1 MSVINKLKKL
11 ALIPLVF
18 VNLMGFTD
26 LDEKTDK
33 VKFIVSKILQT
44 DEKNRFIQAEISN
57 YSKGYYKEGKK
68 MPKLIESRVLGK
80 VILKKPNNILFH
92 VIESDNPMARGA
104 TLLYKGG
111 KEVRVRASGV
121 FGFVPINFD
130 IDNPMFRNSRNH
142 KFTFD
147 GLAAVRND
155 KANVSLISTSE
166 IHNKKVYVLKV
177 VSPTKADPE
186 ITHEIYKVDAKTFV
200 VMSIRMYVNN
210 DMVSEYTIKNIN
222 NNIIKNDNLF
232 KI

>member
-1 MSVINKLKKL
+1 
-11 ALIPLVF
+11 
-18 VNLMGFTD
+18 
-26 LDEKTDK
+26 
-33 VKFIVSKILQT
+33 
-44 DEKNRFIQAEISN
+44 
-57 YSKGYYKEGKK
+57 
-68 MPKLIESRVLGK
+68 
-80 VILKKPNNILFH
+80 
-92 VIESDNPMARGA
+92 MARGA

>member
-33 VKFIVSKILQT
+33 VKFIVSKILET

-80 VILKKPNNILFH
+80 VILKKPNNILFN
-92 VIESDNPMARGA
+92 VLESDNPMARGA

-111 KEVRVRASGV
+111 KEVRVRASGL
-121 FGFVPINFD
+121 FGFVPMNFD

-222 NNIIKNDNLF
+222 NNIIKNDNIF

>member
-80 VILKKPNNILFH
+80 VILKK
-92 VIESDNPMARGA
+92 
-104 TLLYKGG
+104 T
-111 KEVRVRASGV
+111 
-121 FGFVPINFD
+121 
-130 IDNPMFRNSRNH
+130 
-142 KFTFD
+142 
-147 GLAAVRND
+147 
-155 KANVSLISTSE
+155 
-166 IHNKKVYVLKV
+166 
-177 VSPTKADPE
+177 
-186 ITHEIYKVDAKTFV
+186 
-200 VMSIRMYVNN
+200 
-210 DMVSEYTIKNIN
+210 
-222 NNIIKNDNLF
+222 
-232 KI
+232 

>member
-18 VNLMGFTD
+18 VNLMGFTN

-33 VKFIVSKILQT
+33 VKFIVSKILET

-80 VILKKPNNILFH
+80 VILKKPNNILFN
-92 VIESDNPMARGA
+92 VLESDNPMARGA

-111 KEVRVRASGV
+111 KEVRVRASGL
-121 FGFVPINFD
+121 FGFVPMNFD

-222 NNIIKNDNLF
+222 NNIIKNDNIF